1 MKTNRTDRRIEKTI
15 KATETAY
22 FELLSEK
29 KNDRITITEL
39 ADRANI
45 DRKTFYL
52 HYNSVDDVIDRHSR
66 ATVARIMA
74 ELENKGF
81 FNDVLDVSVFFET
94 VLAVREEELQEFEVL
109 QDPEITVLAWRHAE
123 NNLKDMLS
131 DIAYRFF
138 DEPDPEMELSIKFYT
153 AGIMS
158 IFVSY
163 IRQEIDIDPHELVRI
178 LSDLTENGISNKLKS
193 DK

>member
-29 KNDRITITEL
+29 KNERITITEL

-109 QDPEITVLAWRHAE
+109 QDPEITALAWRHAE

>member
-1 MKTNRTDRRIEKTI
+1 MKTKRTDRRIEKTI

-109 QDPEITVLAWRHAE
+109 QDPEITALAWRHAE

-138 DEPDPEMELSIKFYT
+138 DEPDPEMKLSIKFYT

>member
-109 QDPEITVLAWRHAE
+109 QDPEITALAWRHAE

-178 LSDLTENGISNKLKS
+178 LSYLTENGISNKLKS

>member
-1 MKTNRTDRRIEKTI
+1 MKAKRTDRRIEKTI

-109 QDPEITVLAWRHAE
+109 QDPEITALAWRHAE

>member
-1 MKTNRTDRRIEKTI
+1 MKTKRTDRRIEKTI

-52 HYNSVDDVIDRHSR
+52 HYNSVDDVIHRHSR

-109 QDPEITVLAWRHAE
+109 QDPEITALAWKHAE

>member
-109 QDPEITVLAWRHAE
+109 QDPEITALAWRHAE

-138 DEPDPEMELSIKFYT
+138 DEPAPEMELSIKFYT

>member
-109 QDPEITVLAWRHAE
+109 QDPEITALAWRHAE

-138 DEPDPEMELSIKFYT
+138 DEPDPKMELSIKFYT

-178 LSDLTENGISNKLKS
+178 LRDLTEHGISNKLKS

>member
-1 MKTNRTDRRIEKTI
+1 MKTKRTDRRIEKTI

-109 QDPEITVLAWRHAE
+109 QDPEITALAWRHAE

-138 DEPDPEMELSIKFYT
+138 DEPDSEMELSIKFYT

>member
-109 QDPEITVLAWRHAE
+109 QDPEITALAWKHAE

-138 DEPDPEMELSIKFYT
+138 DEPDPKMELSIKFYT

>member
-1 MKTNRTDRRIEKTI
+1 MKTKRTDRRIEKTI

-52 HYNSVDDVIDRHSR
+52 HYNSVDDVIDRHNR

-109 QDPEITVLAWRHAE
+109 QDPEITALAWRHAE

-178 LSDLTENGISNKLKS
+178 LSYLTENGISNKLKS

>member
-94 VLAVREEELQEFEVL
+94 VLTVREEELQEFEVL
-109 QDPEITVLAWRHAE
+109 QDPEITALAWRHAE

>member
-1 MKTNRTDRRIEKTI
+1 MKTKRTDRRIEKTI

-52 HYNSVDDVIDRHSR
+52 HYNSVDDVIDRHNR

-109 QDPEITVLAWRHAE
+109 QDPEITALAWKHAE

-138 DEPDPEMELSIKFYT
+138 DEPDPEMELGIKFYT

-178 LSDLTENGISNKLKS
+178 LSYLTENGISNKLKS

>member
-52 HYNSVDDVIDRHSR
+52 HYNSVDDVIDHHSR

-109 QDPEITVLAWRHAE
+109 QDPEITALAWRHAE

>member
-109 QDPEITVLAWRHAE
+109 QDPEITALAWRHAE

-138 DEPDPEMELSIKFYT
+138 DEPDPKMELSIKFYT

>member
-1 MKTNRTDRRIEKTI
+1 MKTNRTDRRIEKTS

-22 FELLSEK
+22 CELLSEK

-109 QDPEITVLAWRHAE
+109 QDPEITALAWRHAE

>member
-109 QDPEITVLAWRHAE
+109 QDPEITALAWRHAE

-138 DEPDPEMELSIKFYT
+138 DEPEPEMELSIKFYT

>member
-29 KNDRITITEL
+29 KNDRIPITEL
-39 ADRANI
+39 AARANI

-109 QDPEITVLAWRHAE
+109 QDPEITALAWRHAE

>member
-94 VLAVREEELQEFEVL
+94 VLAVREEALQEFEVL
-109 QDPEITVLAWRHAE
+109 QDPEITALAWRHAE

>member
-81 FNDVLDVSVFFET
+81 FNDVLDVSAFFET

-109 QDPEITVLAWRHAE
+109 QDPEITALAWRHAE

-138 DEPDPEMELSIKFYT
+138 DESDTEMELSIKFYT

>member
-109 QDPEITVLAWRHAE
+109 QDPEIAALAWKHAE

>member
-1 MKTNRTDRRIEKTI
+1 MKTNRADRRIEKTI

-94 VLAVREEELQEFEVL
+94 VLTVREEELQEFEVL
-109 QDPEITVLAWRHAE
+109 QDPEITALAWRHAE

>member
-94 VLAVREEELQEFEVL
+94 VFAVREEELQEFEVL
-109 QDPEITVLAWRHAE
+109 QDPEITALAWRHAE

>member
-45 DRKTFYL
+45 KRKTFYL

-109 QDPEITVLAWRHAE
+109 QDPEITALAWRHAE

>member
-109 QDPEITVLAWRHAE
+109 QDPEITALAWRHAE

-138 DEPDPEMELSIKFYT
+138 DEPDPEMELGIKFYT

-178 LSDLTENGISNKLKS
+178 LSYLTENGISNKLKS

>member
-109 QDPEITVLAWRHAE
+109 QDPEITALAWKHAE

>member
-22 FELLSEK
+22 FELLSGK

-109 QDPEITVLAWRHAE
+109 QDPEITALAWRHAE

>member
-74 ELENKGF
+74 ELENKVF

-109 QDPEITVLAWRHAE
+109 QDPEITALAWRHAE

-138 DEPDPEMELSIKFYT
+138 DEPEPEMELSIKFYT

-178 LSDLTENGISNKLKS
+178 LSDLTENGISNKLKA

>member
-109 QDPEITVLAWRHAE
+109 QDPEITALAWKHAE

-178 LSDLTENGISNKLKS
+178 LSDLTENWISNKLKS

>member
-109 QDPEITVLAWRHAE
+109 QDPEIPALAWRHAE

>member
-109 QDPEITVLAWRHAE
+109 QDPEITALAWKHAE
-123 NNLKDMLS
+123 NNLKDMLR

>member
-1 MKTNRTDRRIEKTI
+1 MKTKRTDRRIEKTI

-109 QDPEITVLAWRHAE
+109 QDPEITALAWKHAE

-163 IRQEIDIDPHELVRI
+163 IRQEIDIDSHELVRI

>member
-109 QDPEITVLAWRHAE
+109 QDPEIMALAWRHAE

-138 DEPDPEMELSIKFYT
+138 DEPDPKMELSIKFYT

>member
-1 MKTNRTDRRIEKTI
+1 MKTKRTDRRIEKTI

-52 HYNSVDDVIDRHSR
+52 HYNSVDDVIHRHSR

-74 ELENKGF
+74 ELENK
-81 FNDVLDVSVFFET
+81 
-94 VLAVREEELQEFEVL
+94 
-109 QDPEITVLAWRHAE
+109 
-123 NNLKDMLS
+123 
-131 DIAYRFF
+131 
-138 DEPDPEMELSIKFYT
+138 
-153 AGIMS
+153 
-158 IFVSY
+158 
-163 IRQEIDIDPHELVRI
+163 
-178 LSDLTENGISNKLKS
+178 
-193 DK
+193 

>member
-74 ELENKGF
+74 ELENKVF

-109 QDPEITVLAWRHAE
+109 QDPEITALAWRHAE

-138 DEPDPEMELSIKFYT
+138 DEPEPEMELSIKFYT

>member
-94 VLAVREEELQEFEVL
+94 VLADREEELQEFEVL
-109 QDPEITVLAWRHAE
+109 QDPEITALAWRHAE

-138 DEPDPEMELSIKFYT
+138 DEPDPKMELSIKFYT

>member
-109 QDPEITVLAWRHAE
+109 QDPEITALAWKHAE

-178 LSDLTENGISNKLKS
+178 LSYLTENGISNKLKS

>member
-109 QDPEITVLAWRHAE
+109 QDPEIAALAWKHAE

-138 DEPDPEMELSIKFYT
+138 DEPDPKMELSIKFYT

>member
-94 VLAVREEELQEFEVL
+94 VLAVREEKLQELEVL
-109 QDPEITVLAWRHAE
+109 QDPEITALAWRHAE

-178 LSDLTENGISNKLKS
+178 LSYLTENGISNKLKS